1 MRPQTITDSAALAAV
16 VRAAAA
22 GDNRAWEELHAR
34 FTPTLR
40 AAARAF
46 RLSSADVDD
55 VVQQTWLAAVR
66 YIDTLKSPQSI
77 GAYLVVTVRREA
89 LRVLQRG
96 VHEVVSDELPEYADP
111 LTGPPEKELIDEE
124 QRVALHAAVERLDG
138 RKQRL
143 LHALL
148 HTPDASYV
156 DLAERLRMP
165 IGSIGPTRERA
176 LDRLRYDRILG
187 TTMSGAAA

>member
-1 MRPQTITDSAALAAV
+1 
-16 VRAAAA
+16 
-22 GDNRAWEELHAR
+22 
-34 FTPTLR
+34 
-40 AAARAF
+40 
-46 RLSSADVDD
+46 
-55 VVQQTWLAAVR
+55 VR